1 MYKVKIILV
10 KVPSILEISLW
21 KMSYYHH
28 FLPLYVALLV
38 LKIDEPKSDQI

>member
-21 KMSYYHH
+21 KNVLLS
-28 FLPLYVALLV
+28 PLYVALLV
-38 LKIDEPKSDQI
+38 LQIDEPKSDQI